1 LPLTSTDPSGL
12 LVQPGPEDTWA
23 GTDFS
28 VTPARTPEFVASGNP
43 HLLGVA
49 EQFVVGRVVAIA
61 AAGATALATMAAVAA
76 PATLA
81 MAAATAF
88 LARLRVV
95 AVVVVA
101 ELAWVFLADMTFPAF
116 H

>member
-1 LPLTSTDPSGL
+1 M
-12 LVQPGPEDTWA
+12 
-23 GTDFS
+23 
-28 VTPARTPEFVASGNP
+28 
-43 HLLGVA
+43 
-49 EQFVVGRVVAIA
+49 A
-61 AAGATALATMAAVAA
+61 AAAV

-101 ELAWVFLADMTFPAF
+101 ELARVFLADMTFPAF